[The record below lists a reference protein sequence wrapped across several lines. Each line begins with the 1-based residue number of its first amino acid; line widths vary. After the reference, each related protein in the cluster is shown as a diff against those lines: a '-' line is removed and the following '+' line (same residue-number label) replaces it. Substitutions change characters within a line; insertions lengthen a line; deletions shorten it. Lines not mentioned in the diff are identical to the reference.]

1 MLSQP
6 ATNKKDKK
14 KDCCWSSYNFELTVY
29 IIYKFNT
36 IVMQSKQQRNKTK
49 TLCTIDTTDID
60 LQDTKAPPRL
70 KTQTNKSNHKY
81 A

>member
-1 MLSQP
+1 
-6 ATNKKDKK
+6 
-14 KDCCWSSYNFELTVY
+14 
-29 IIYKFNT
+29 
-36 IVMQSKQQRNKTK
+36 MQSKQQRNKTK